1 VLEGAQY
8 LFRLA
13 FFEISGASS
22 PDASASEHSPRDAHG
37 AGPLTTTP
45 LPPKDRVL
53 SVSGWDTRSAAETRG
68 AAVSAWVVKNMTEIS
83 LIDVHY
89 GKIAPG
95 TSLGV
100 STSDRATL

>member
-1 VLEGAQY
+1 MVRGAQY
-8 LFRLA
+8 PFRLA
-13 FFEISGASS
+13 FFEISGRALRTR
-22 PDASASEHSPRDAHG
+22 PASEHSPRDAHG